1 MPHQPHP
8 PPLAPLQ
15 IPGGSLPRTMDVIL
29 RNNAV
34 EQARAGDRMVFTGCL
49 IVAPDVGAM
58 AAPGEKVVMRTGA
71 GLDLLH

>member
-1 MPHQPHP
+1 
-8 PPLAPLQ
+8 
-15 IPGGSLPRTMDVIL
+15 MDVIL

-58 AAPGEKVVMRTGA
+58 AAPGEKVVMRTGEEGGRGAA
-71 GLDLLH
+71 GDEDVLECASKPLALSSSLC